1 MMSAK
6 YKKKGALVPRL
17 RFSEFIGDRE
27 WDCAQMGDIYAF
39 KKNNSFSRDMLN
51 YNAGDVK
58 NIHYGDIHKKFSSHF
73 YAENENIP
81 FVNCNINLGNISED
95 CLCTAGDII
104 FADASEDIKDIGKCI
119 EIISNNKERIL
130 SGLHTI
136 FTRQFSSTLVIGFG
150 GYLFQSPRVRA
161 QIQKEAQGT
170 KILGISSG
178 RLAKISI
185 SFPFAKGEQQKI
197 ADCLSSLDERIAAE
211 TNKLDALKA
220 HKKGLLK
227 QLFPAEGETLP
238 QLRFPEFQDAGEWEE
253 VPLSKLV
260 SSLDAGVSVNAGD
273 RPATSEEMG
282 ILKTSAVTNGVFE
295 PQENKVVLDV
305 VEIGRMRESVRRNT
319 IIISRMNTP
328 ALVGA
333 NAYVDTNFENIFLPD
348 RLWAAKPKPDTS
360 MRFIS
365 FILSS
370 NQGRATLALSAKGS
384 SGSMKNITKSDVLAF
399 LAMIPSLPEQ
409 QRIADCLSSL
419 DELITAQTQKI
430 DLLKEHK
437 KGLMQQLFPRI
448 DEVRA

>member
-1 MMSAK
+1 MKMMSARD
-6 YKKKGALVPRL
+6 KKKDYLVPRL
-17 RFSEFIGDRE
+17 RFPEFRDTGEWGKVQLSKIAIPVSERATDGDADAVLTLSAE
-27 WDCAQMGDIYAF
+27 HGVVTQGSYFGKKIAGDDVTRYI
-39 KKNNSFSRDMLN
+39 KIKNNDFVYNDRTTKFYKYGTIKRLSRHTYGIVSPIYKCFRFNDEEIPVFWEWYFESGEHDTQLHN
-51 YNAGDVK
+51 IVNEGAKAGR
-58 NIHYGDIHKKFSSHF
+58 F
-73 YAENENIP
+73 
-81 FVNCNINLGNISED
+81 NIS
-95 CLCTAGDII
+95 
-104 FADASEDIKDIGKCI
+104 
-119 EIISNNKERIL
+119 
-130 SGLHTI
+130 
-136 FTRQFSSTLVIGFG
+136 
-150 GYLFQSPRVRA
+150 
-161 QIQKEAQGT
+161 IQKF
-170 KILGISSG
+170 L
-178 RLAKISI
+178 SI
-185 SFPFAKGEQQKI
+185 FVYFPDKSEQQRI

-211 TNKLDALKA
+211 TTKLDRLKD
-220 HKKGLLK
+220 HKNGLLK

-238 QLRFPEFQDAGEWEE
+238 RLRFPEFQDAGEWEE

-273 RPATSEEMG
+273 RPATREEMG
-282 ILKTSAVTNGVFE
+282 ILKTSAVANGVFE

-305 VEIGRMRESVRRNT
+305 VEIGRMRESVRRDT

-370 NQGRATLALSAKGS
+370 NQGRATLARSAKGS

-419 DELITAQTQKI
+419 DELIASQTQKI
-430 DLLKEHK
+430 DLLKDHK
-437 KGLMQQLFPRI
+437 KGLMQQLFPCI

>member
-1 MMSAK
+1 MSKVNMMSAK
-6 YKKKGALVPRL
+6 DKKKDSQVPRL
-17 RFSEFIGDRE
+17 RFPEFRDAGE
-27 WDCAQMGDIYAF
+27 WEEKPLIAVADYENGKAYEPHIIEGGRYIVVNSRFISTDGAIKKYSNEPICIAKRGDILMVLSDLPNGRALAKSYYVDADNLYAVNQRVCRLTPHSANGKF
-39 KKNNSFSRDMLN
+39 LCFLLDRHPNLLVFDDGKNQTHLKKNSVLQCLLKLPLSFD
-51 YNAGDVK
+51 
-58 NIHYGDIHKKFSSHF
+58 
-73 YAENENIP
+73 
-81 FVNCNINLGNISED
+81 
-95 CLCTAGDII
+95 
-104 FADASEDIKDIGKCI
+104 
-119 EIISNNKERIL
+119 
-130 SGLHTI
+130 
-136 FTRQFSSTLVIGFG
+136 
-150 GYLFQSPRVRA
+150 
-161 QIQKEAQGT
+161 
-170 KILGISSG
+170 
-178 RLAKISI
+178 
-185 SFPFAKGEQQKI
+185 EQQRI

-211 TNKLDALKA
+211 TSKLDTLKD

-227 QLFPAEGETLP
+227 QLFPAEGETTP
-238 QLRFPEFQDAGEWEE
+238 ELRFPEFRDAGEWEE

-409 QRIADCLSSL
+409 QRIAGCLSSL

-430 DLLKEHK
+430 DLLKDHK
-437 KGLMQQLFPRI
+437 KGLMQQLFPCI

>member
-6 YKKKGALVPRL
+6 DKKKGSLVPRL
-17 RFSEFIGDRE
+17 RFPEFRDEWTYDNLGDFLEEYSEKVNADTTLPIYSSTRDGLK
-27 WDCAQMGDIYAF
+27 AQKDYFNGHELI
-39 KKNNSFSRDMLN
+39 NS
-51 YNAGDVK
+51 GE
-58 NIHYGDIHKKFSSHF
+58 YGVV
-73 YAENENIP
+73 P
-81 FVNCNINLGNISED
+81 VNCFVYRHMSDDNIFIFNINLIGGAIAVSKEYPVFKAKNMSPLFLYYILNYGLD
-95 CLCTAGDII
+95 FKR
-104 FADASEDIKDIGKCI
+104 FAAMQKKG
-119 EIISNNKERIL
+119 
-130 SGLHTI
+130 G
-136 FTRQFSSTLVIGFG
+136 TRTRLYFSTLCSWKT
-150 GYLFQSPRVRA
+150 LLP
-161 QIQKEAQGT
+161 T
-170 KILGISSG
+170 K
-178 RLAKISI
+178 
-185 SFPFAKGEQQKI
+185 PEQQRI

-409 QRIADCLSSL
+409 QRIAGCLSSL

-430 DLLKEHK
+430 DLLKDHK
-437 KGLMQQLFPRI
+437 KGLMQQLFPCI